1 MRIFPGWRAV
11 GRAMLDARRREGV
24 TVTRDPDAWHG
35 YEWDRDSAD
44 TVSVHTG
51 QRGCSLM
58 VDLAGGRHLEAGG
71 MDAATALRVLA
82 ALDLIPDQLAAGPDE
97 RYGRCQVCGRVA
109 RLWNDFAEPRWVHI
123 QPWAV
128 TGPHA
133 HRAVIAEPNTEHKDA
148 S

>member
-24 TVTRDPDAWHG
+24 TVTRYPDAWHG
-35 YEWDRDSAD
+35 YEWDRNSAD

-71 MDAATALRVLA
+71 MDAATVLRVLA
-82 ALDLIPDQLAAGPDE
+82 ALELIDARIAYAPDE
-97 RYGRCQVCGRVA
+97 RYGRCEVCGR
-109 RLWNDFAEPRWVHI
+109 LAEWWAAEAGAEDRWVH
-123 QPWAV
+123 
-128 TGPHA
+128 
-133 HRAVIAEPNTEHKDA
+133 AEPWLVTDHHNA
-148 S
+148 VVAP